1 MVLLG
6 APYGLGFGYGYGY
19 GLGYGL
25 GYGYRLAGYPLAT
38 VGGYFLWIDCSS
50 DK

>member
-1 MVLLG
+1 MILLS

-38 VGGYFLWIDCSS
+38 VGGYLL
-50 DK
+50 